1 MIQTTD
7 LQRCYVRLYKSLM
20 HYIFD
25 FDTVLALADL
35 EISSY
40 RIFPD
45 MDEVSK
51 NLNKLKSQL
60 RYLGL
65 TDDKDL
71 NKALDK
77 FDELLE
83 DTEVYYGVESFRE
96 VLTNEDNEKR

>member
-1 MIQTTD
+1 
-7 LQRCYVRLYKSLM
+7 M

-83 DTEVYYGVESFRE
+83 DTDVYYDVETFRE
-96 VLTNEDNEKR
+96 VITNEDNEKR